1 MNDEGLSAVH
11 SMAATVLIEHGADL
25 NSRAD
30 TWHGETPMM
39 VGARANSL
47 KAVQLLLER
56 GADPTLKDR
65 FGRTAKGY
73 ALWFSRRM
81 KRLLSAG

>member
-1 MNDEGLSAVH
+1 MNRPD
-11 SMAATVLIEHGADL
+11 
-25 NSRAD
+25 RARR
-30 TWHGETPMM
+30 G
-39 VGARANSL
+39 S
-47 KAVQLLLER
+47 QLQGGYLLER
-56 GADPTLKDR
+56 GADPALKDR